1 MNIPRDILREMFRV
15 MENNFDRI
23 MENEVD
29 EIINFSNPKWGL
41 EVELPEGKYQLV
53 LELKEVEK

>member
-1 MNIPRDILREMFRV
+1 